1 MLDLYVSK
9 GRIYFGWSFIVR
21 PTRHV
26 FCVQLFWKSINDRQR
41 FNILMNENIWS
52 MTSMMIDLG
61 NLSNERYIDE
71 IWNKNDWC
79 RWIHTIKLSWTQMHY
94 LGFTNTGPSVATK
107 VTFRS
112 QNGVALFD
120 MLHCNFDKL
129 VRRSFAIL
137 RIDLTCVNSVQFDTY
152 LFTTSYFRNSGV
164 SPVWPLVARRV
175 PFGQSGNIHPV
186 F

>member
-1 MLDLYVSK
+1 
-9 GRIYFGWSFIVR
+9 
-21 PTRHV
+21 
-26 FCVQLFWKSINDRQR
+26 
-41 FNILMNENIWS
+41 
-52 MTSMMIDLG
+52 
-61 NLSNERYIDE
+61 
-71 IWNKNDWC
+71 
-79 RWIHTIKLSWTQMHY
+79 MHY

-152 LFTTSYFRNSGV
+152 LFTTSLKKNVDDHFRAQSEMRKTFLHFLSKFKFRPKTAEYRHDYCCILHHQVLSKLRSESGMT
-164 SPVWPLVARRV
+164 
-175 PFGQSGNIHPV
+175 FGRTTRALWSVRQHPPC
-186 F
+186 FLITFT